1 MGESGI
7 QIEPVAVGVLGCGVI
22 SEIYLTAMRRIGE
35 LRIVACADLD
45 RDRAAS
51 AAERHGIR
59 AMAVDE
65 MLADPGIELVVNLTP
80 ATAHLPT
87 NLAVLEAGKHLYSEK
102 ALAPT
107 TAGAR
112 RILDLAG
119 ARGLT
124 VACAPDTVLG
134 APAQAARRLV
144 AAGAIGEPVC
154 SSILFTSRGPGGA
167 NAAPFYR
174 RGGGPLFDMGP
185 YYLTSLVNLLGPA
198 LRVTGSDRVTFSEPA
213 NYEGPP
219 LEIEV
224 PTLSTGSVEFAGGA
238 IVSLLFA
245 WGLQGVR
252 PPGITLFGA
261 EAVLEMPDPNRFD
274 GSPRLRRH
282 GEREWQEVPVRA
294 ERRPWDLGNIRG
306 VGVAE
311 MATAVRGNRRPA
323 ADAQTAAHVVD
334 IMAAVVAAGEAGN
347 RIDLETT
354 CSPAPPLDH
363 GVEEVL
369 AWR

>member
-1 MGESGI
+1 LDESG
-7 QIEPVAVGVLGCGVI
+7 IEPVAVGVLGCGVI
-22 SEIYLTAMRRIGE
+22 SEAYLTTMRRLGE
-35 LRIVACADLD
+35 LRVIACADLD
-45 RDRAAS
+45 ADRAAS

-59 AMAVDE
+59 ALTAEE
-65 MLADPGIELVVNLTP
+65 MLSDPGIELVVNLTP

-102 ALAPT
+102 ALAPS
-107 TAGAR
+107 AR
-112 RILDLAG
+112 EARQILDLAE

-124 VACAPDTVLG
+124 VACAPDTVLS

-144 AAGAIGEPVC
+144 AEGAIGEPVC
-154 SSILFTSRGPGGA
+154 SAIQFFSRGPGNAA

-185 YYLTSLVNLLGPA
+185 YYLTSLVNMLGPA
-198 LRVTGSDRVTFSEPA
+198 RRVTGSDRVLFPHPA
-213 NYEGPP
+213 HYEGPP
-219 LEIEV
+219 LRIEM
-224 PTLSTGSVEFAGGA
+224 PTLSIGAVEFAGGA
-238 IVSLLFA
+238 MVSVVFA
-245 WGLQGVR
+245 WGLQGTL
-252 PPGITLFGA
+252 PPGITLFGS
-261 EAVLEMPDPNRFD
+261 EGVLEMPDPNRFD

-282 GEREWQEVPVRA
+282 DRRDWRELPVRA

-311 MATAVRGNRRPA
+311 MATALRSNRRPA
-323 ADAQTAAHVVD
+323 ADAATAAHVVD
-334 IMAAVVAAGEAGN
+334 IMAAVVAAGEAGHH
-347 RIDLETT
+347 IELETT
-354 CSPAPPLDH
+354 CAPAPPLER

>member
-1 MGESGI
+1 MGESGTH
-7 QIEPVAVGVLGCGVI
+7 IEPVAVGVLGCGVI
-22 SEIYLTAMRRIGE
+22 SEIYLTAMRRLGE

-45 RDRAAS
+45 RERAAS
-51 AAERHGIR
+51 AAGRHGIR
-59 AMAVDE
+59 AMAVEE
-65 MLADPGIELVVNLTP
+65 MLADPEIELVLNLTP

-87 NLAVLEAGKHLYSEK
+87 NLAVLDAGKHLYSEK
-102 ALAPT
+102 ALAPI
-107 TAGAR
+107 AAEAC
-112 RILDLAG
+112 RILELAE
-119 ARGLT
+119 ARGLM
-124 VACAPDTVLG
+124 VACAPDTVLS

-144 AAGAIGEPVC
+144 AEGAIGTPVC
-154 SSILFTSRGPGGA
+154 SSVLFTSRGPVRA

-198 LRVTGSDRVTFSEPA
+198 RRVTGSDRVTFSSPA
-213 NYEGPP
+213 HYEGPP
-219 LEIEV
+219 LTIEV

-245 WGLQGVR
+245 WGLQSVQA
-252 PPGITLFGA
+252 PGITLFGS

-282 GEREWQEVPVRA
+282 GDREWREVPVRA
-294 ERRPWDLGNIRG
+294 RRRPWDVDNIRG

-311 MATAVRGNRRPA
+311 MAIAIRDGRRPA
-323 ADAQTAAHVVD
+323 ADATTAAHVVE
-334 IMAAVVAAGEAGN
+334 IMAGVVAAGEAGHH
-347 RIDLETT
+347 IDLETT